1 MQKAE
6 LRVAVLGAGIIAKEH
21 FNAIRATTGFAACAV
36 VDINLDKA
44 NEIAQLYDIMAYN
57 DYREMIKQERPEVVV
72 IALPH
77 YLHKETAVF
86 AAEYG
91 CHLMLEKPM
100 ALSVA
105 ECDEIIQASRKAD
118 IRILVG
124 HTQHYI
130 AENIQAKRIIQSEEL
145 GKLVM
150 IHDVRHT
157 NYFQDSRPQW
167 FLEKEKSG
175 GGILAN
181 LGTHSIDKIQWLTDR
196 TVRKLRSSVSYH
208 GSRGN
213 VEGSGMIYL
222 ELTSGIPAT
231 IVQSGYLG
239 ASRNE
244 TEIMF
249 TGGMLKLVTG
259 ESLWISRGG
268 EYEKLEP
275 SNTAAPFELQ
285 YSDLLTAIRDHSE
298 TSCSPE
304 YARGVIAALE
314 AVYRSAETG
323 LEQLVDRE
331 IGS

>member
-1 MQKAE
+1 MPNEE
-6 LRVAVLGAGIIAKEH
+6 LRVAVLGAGAIANQH
-21 FNAIRATTGFAACAV
+21 FDAIRATEGFAACAV
-36 VDINLDKA
+36 ADIDSGKSG
-44 NEIAQLYDIMAYN
+44 EIARLYGIKAYR
-57 DYREMIKQERPEVVV
+57 DYRELIEQERPDVAV

-77 YLHKETAVF
+77 FLHRETAVF
-86 AAEYG
+86 AAEHG

-100 ALSVA
+100 ALSVS
-105 ECDEIIQASRKAD
+105 ECDEIIEAGRKAD

-130 AENIQAKRIIQSEEL
+130 AENILAKSIIESGEL

-150 IHDVRHT
+150 IQDARHT
-157 NYFQDSRPQW
+157 NYFHESRPQW
-167 FLEKEKSG
+167 FLDKEKSG

-196 TVRKLRSSVSYH
+196 TVRKLTASASYY

-222 ELTSGIPAT
+222 ELDDGVPAT

-239 ASRNE
+239 APRNE
-244 TEIMF
+244 TELIF

-268 EYEKLEP
+268 NYEKLGATE
-275 SNTAAPFELQ
+275 SANPFELQ
-285 YSDLLTAIRDHSE
+285 YSDLLTAIRNHSE
-298 TSCSPE
+298 TSCTPE
-304 YARGVIAALE
+304 YARNVIAVLE

-323 LEQLVDRE
+323 SEQILRRR
-331 IGS
+331 S